1 MANQWAKSVSYRQAI
16 DGLTERFQAL
26 AKQDR
31 VATHELMPSMASID
45 GYLFAINAAPANIS
59 PTEWLGDLL
68 PLVQIEGE
76 NPAETVNMVI
86 SYAIHCK
93 ARMEQ
98 QKYAV
103 PEESDPLKALSP
115 GSALNC
121 FSTGFELGYQ
131 KIASVW
137 SASIA
142 EELRKELDSQVFA
155 LRFFSSTEH
164 AKKYLKERNSPM
176 RPDQLAEQVL
186 KNLPTA
192 ADLHVRLG
200 MAVEAE
206 KGVSH

>member
-1 MANQWAKSVSYRQAI
+1 MASQWAKSVSYRQAI
-16 DGLTERFQAL
+16 DGLTARFQAL

-31 VATHELMPSMASID
+31 LVTHELMPSISSID

-59 PTEWLGDLL
+59 PAEWLGELL
-68 PLVQIEGE
+68 PLVQMEGE
-76 NPAETVNMVI
+76 KPAETVNLLI

-98 QKYAV
+98 QKYAL
-103 PEESDPLKALSP
+103 PEESDPLKALAL
-115 GSALNC
+115 GSALNS
-121 FSTGFELGYQ
+121 FSSGFELGYQ

-155 LRFFSSTEH
+155 LGFFSSTKN
-164 AKKYLKERNSPM
+164 AKHYLESRNSPM

-200 MAVEAE
+200 MAVSAE
-206 KGVSH
+206 KGLSH